1 MKSKAQTF
9 IGFAIRKRALVA
21 GTNAV
26 EATKTPIYL
35 MLVCQSAS
43 DNTKKEAQKLANKKR
58 CPLYE
63 SHTLLETITGK
74 ENCKVA
80 AVCDKELS
88 AAFIQYCDDTFT
100 LISGGR
106 NNNGG
111 KDSY

>member
-9 IGFAIRKRALVA
+9 IGFAVRKRALVA
-21 GTNAV
+21 GTNSV
-26 EATKTPIYL
+26 EATRLPIYF

-43 DNTKKEAQKLANKKR
+43 DNTKKEAQKIANKKR

-63 SHTLLETITGK
+63 SKEPLEALTGK

-111 KDSY
+111 KDSH